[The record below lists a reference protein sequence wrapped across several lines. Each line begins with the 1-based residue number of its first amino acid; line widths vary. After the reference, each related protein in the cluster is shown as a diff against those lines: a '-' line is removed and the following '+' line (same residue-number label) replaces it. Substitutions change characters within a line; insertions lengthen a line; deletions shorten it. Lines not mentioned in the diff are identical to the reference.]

1 MDQSL
6 SAQSKRNLWRAV
18 VKYKHF
24 YVLIL
29 PAVIC
34 FIVVNYIPMAGIVIA
49 FKKYNVFKGIF
60 GSPWRGLHYFERMWN
75 SPDIVNIIRNT
86 LIISFAKLAVMM
98 PASILFAV
106 LLNELGVLF
115 LKKTFQTISYLP
127 HFISWVVA
135 AGLVRALLA
144 LEGPVNVL
152 VRIFG
157 ADPVMFLGVPAYFV
171 PILVL
176 STFWKEIGWGSII
189 YLAAISGID
198 PQLYEAA
205 EIDGA
210 NRWHRMMHITI
221 PSIMPVIVIVLLLR
235 VGRIFDAGFDQ
246 IYNLYNPLVYSVG
259 DILDTYIFRL
269 GIEGLQFSYTAAIGI
284 TRNLVGLA
292 LLLTANYM
300 TKRLTQDQSG
310 I

>member
-1 MDQSL
+1 MI
-6 SAQSKRNLWRAV
+6 
-18 VKYKHF
+18 
-24 YVLIL
+24 LI
-29 PAVIC
+29 
-34 FIVVNYIPMAGIVIA
+34 
-49 FKKYNVFKGIF
+49 
-60 GSPWRGLHYFERMWN
+60 
-75 SPDIVNIIRNT
+75 
-86 LIISFAKLAVMM
+86 
-98 PASILFAV
+98 
-106 LLNELGVLF
+106 F

-135 AGLVRALLA
+135 AGLIRALLA
-144 LEGPVNVL
+144 LEGPMNVL
-152 VRIFG
+152 ARMFG
-157 ADPVMFLGVPAYFV
+157 TDPVMFLGVPAYFV

-210 NRWHRMMHITI
+210 NRWHRMQHITV
-221 PSIMPVIVIVLLLR
+221 PSIMPVIIIVLLLR

-269 GIEGLQFSYTAAIGI
+269 GIEGLQFSYTAAVGI
-284 TRNLVGLA
+284 ARNLVGVT
-292 LLLTANYM
+292 LLLTANYI
-300 TKRLTQDQSG
+300 TKRLTRAQG
-310 I
+310 GL